1 MGSDKFMTES
11 SSFRNVGTVRQ
22 LPTYITIWLPLPLLS
37 LIPACSGYD
46 YKQRVCW
53 CEVQHVCRPTHYG
66 MPLWSMFEMCL
77 TTKDEAMSLGLL
89 HEHQVVSYHVDL
101 LFLVVSESSR
111 TFSFQG
117 MKVQQ
122 TYTW

>member
-1 MGSDKFMTES
+1 
-11 SSFRNVGTVRQ
+11 
-22 LPTYITIWLPLPLLS
+22 
-37 LIPACSGYD
+37 
-46 YKQRVCW
+46 
-53 CEVQHVCRPTHYG
+53 
-66 MPLWSMFEMCL
+66 MFEMCL

-122 TYTW
+122 TYT